1 MERRETSSIEAARLQ
16 SAPIEPSWVIS
27 GNPVARCAELSRSR
41 DRTAATLL
49 WDCTAGEF
57 DWNYSDD
64 ETVHILEGEAI
75 VDDGSGPRTMKPGD
89 VVHFSA
95 GTRWRWRVP
104 AYVKKVAFLRA
115 TAPLPLV
122 IALKAWRK
130 IKSLPRALVL
140 GGPAKGMAGLG
151 MICIEISG
159 LAQDPGLLPLA
170 LLA

>member
-1 MERRETSSIEAARLQ
+1 MEMRQGSSSIESARLQ

-41 DRTAATLL
+41 DKTAATLL

-57 DWNYSDD
+57 NWTYGDD

-89 VVHFSA
+89 VMHFSA

-115 TAPLPLV
+115 TPPILLL
-122 IALKAWRK
+122 IALKGWRK
-130 IKSLPRALVL
+130 LTSLVRGTASPARAARLR
-140 GGPAKGMAGLG
+140 
-151 MICIEISG
+151 
-159 LAQDPGLLPLA
+159 
-170 LLA
+170 